1 MKPTSRYI
9 VVLAA
14 IILGWC
20 AWAVGQEESVPQSD
34 GQQQE
39 VDSQIDEQPQAVPPP
54 PPVSPPPGEEVMVPT
69 RRGMR
74 VTRKMAEAFGQTFGK
89 TELNEKLGL
98 SLEQQDRMA
107 EIITRR
113 AWDLNVRQGRVGSE
127 AMEAFAEAV
136 LRHEGGEKKTMP
148 PEVAREFGDK
158 IRPGLKMIDDFW
170 QGVTEDARPVL
181 DDDQNVKFEEMT
193 GAYRKMT
200 RRLDAR
206 LERWSRG
213 EVKENEELMDDLDA
227 DEAEVTK
234 EGVKPKEYV
243 EAERQSRWRIDMM
256 GPHEWQQFA
265 NRLMKICQFD
275 DAQREAGRKLLDE
288 YKGKANAIMT
298 KEWKAKALANRVR
311 RQLEDRAPRQPLAPY
326 SFHLDREYKQLVQP
340 VQDMT
345 PSFHRDLLAL
355 ARPEQRDL
363 LFAQLR
369 KLGTDNGMLPEEM
382 ANLESWLTP
391 PADPAGE
398 PMTSGVSQSPG

>member
-1 MKPTSRYI
+1 
-9 VVLAA
+9 
-14 IILGWC
+14 
-20 AWAVGQEESVPQSD
+20 
-34 GQQQE
+34 
-39 VDSQIDEQPQAVPPP
+39 
-54 PPVSPPPGEEVMVPT
+54 MVPT
-69 RRGMR
+69 RRGLR
-74 VTRKMAEAFGQTFGK
+74 FTRDMAEAFGRMFGK
-89 TELNEKLGL
+89 TELNDKLGL

-107 EIITRR
+107 EIIARR

-127 AMEAFAEAV
+127 AMEAWAEAI
-136 LRHEGGEKKTMP
+136 LRHEGGEKKTIP

-170 QGVTEDARPVL
+170 QSVVEDARPVL

-193 GAYRKMT
+193 GGYRKMT
-200 RRLDAR
+200 KRLDNR

-213 EVKENEELMDDLDA
+213 EIKENEELMDDLDA

-234 EGVKPKEYV
+234 EGMKPKEYV
-243 EAERQSRWRIDMM
+243 AAERQSRWRIDMM
-256 GPHEWQQFA
+256 GPQEWQQFA

-275 DAQREAGRKLLDE
+275 DTQREASRNLLDE

-298 KEWKAKALANRVR
+298 KEWKAKALTNRVR
-311 RQLEDRAPRQPLAPY
+311 RQLEERAPKQPLAPY

-345 PSFHRDLLAL
+345 SSFHRDLLAL

-382 ANLESWLTP
+382 TNLESWLTP
-391 PADPAGE
+391 PADPAGG
-398 PMTSGVSQSPG
+398 PMTSGVSRSPG